1 MSYSGKL
8 YINGQWKAG
17 SGKSFQ
23 SFNPATGKVIWEGN
37 SANKGEVDAAVDAAR
52 NAFHEWGFISV
63 DERVKVARKFQEI
76 VMKRKQ
82 ELSDVLAQETGK
94 MLWDA
99 TAEIASMA
107 SKLDVALQAY
117 NERTGE
123 RFSDA
128 SGFKTALRH
137 KPYGVVAVFGPYN
150 YPAHLPNG
158 HIVPALIAGNTVVF
172 KPSELA
178 PLVAEK
184 MMECWEQAGLP
195 AGVVNLVQGERDTGK
210 ALSSNPG
217 LDGLFFTG
225 STATGKI
232 LNQQFADAPHKI
244 LALELGG
251 NNPLVVHEVEDKQA
265 AAYWTIQSAYITT
278 GQRCTCARRLIVPLG
293 AENDKFIYALVK
305 MTQTIRVGAYDAKPE
320 PFMGPLI
327 SDTEAKRLLDAQ
339 EQLIRLGGKPLVQM
353 KRLHETLPFVS
364 PGLIDVTDVKDR
376 PDTEWFGPL
385 LQVIR
390 VPDLKAAVE
399 VANNTAYGLSSAIFS
414 DKREH
419 YDYFLKHIRAGIVN
433 WNRPSAGSSANLPFG
448 GRGLSGNNRPTAYYA
463 ADYCAYPVASNEATK
478 SVIPPQPAPG
488 IQLS

>member
-1 MSYSGKL
+1 MSYSGNL
-8 YINGQWKAG
+8 YINGKWQAG
-17 SGKSFQ
+17 TGAAFK
-23 SFNPATGKVIWEGN
+23 SFNPATGEMIWQGK
-37 SANKGEVDAAVDAAR
+37 AAAQGEVNAAVEAAR
-52 NAFHEWGFISV
+52 KAFSSWGFITF
-63 DERVKVARKFQEI
+63 DERVRVAKKFKEI
-76 VMKRKQ
+76 VTQRTE
-82 ELSDVLAQETGK
+82 ELTLVLANETGK

-99 TAEIASMA
+99 RAEISSMA

-123 RFSDA
+123 RFSDGA
-128 SGFKTALRH
+128 GFKTALRH
-137 KPYGVVAVFGPYN
+137 KPYGVVAVYGPYN

-158 HIVPALIAGNTVVF
+158 HIIPAIIAGNTVVF

-195 AGVVNLVQGERDTGK
+195 EGVINLVQGERDTGK
-210 ALSSNPG
+210 VLSSHPE

-225 STATGKI
+225 SSTTGKI

-251 NNPLVVHEVEDKQA
+251 NNPLVVHEVEDKKA
-265 AAYWTIQSAYITT
+265 AAYWAIQSAYIST
-278 GQRCTCARRLIVPLG
+278 GQRCTCARRLIVPYG
-293 AENDKFIYALVK
+293 AGNDAFIDALVK

-339 EQLIRLGGKPLVQM
+339 EQLIRFGGKPLVQM
-353 KRLHETLPFVS
+353 KRLHDTLPFVS
-364 PGLIDVTDVKDR
+364 AGLIDMTDAKER

-385 LQVIR
+385 LQLIR
-390 VPDLKAAVE
+390 VTDLKAAVE
-399 VANNTAYGLSSAIFS
+399 EANKTAYGLSSALFS
-414 DKREH
+414 DKQEH
-419 YDYFLKHIRAGIVN
+419 YDYFLKHVRAGIVN

-463 ADYCAYPVASNEATK
+463 ADYCAYPVASNEAAK
-478 SVIPPQPAPG
+478 PVIPAQPMLG
-488 IQLS
+488 IELA